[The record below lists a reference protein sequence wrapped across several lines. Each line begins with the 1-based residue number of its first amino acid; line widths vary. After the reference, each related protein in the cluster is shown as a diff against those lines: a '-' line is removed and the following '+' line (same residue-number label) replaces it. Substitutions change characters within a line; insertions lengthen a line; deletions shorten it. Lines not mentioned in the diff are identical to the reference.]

1 MKVVLDTNVLVS
13 ALIKAGKP
21 RELIFKIAE
30 GEVQLVLSRS
40 ILEEFLEVTDDP
52 RIRRYV
58 NEGDIISFV
67 RVVGSMAKI
76 VRVRSRFK
84 VVGEDPDDDVI
95 LRTAK
100 DGRADYIVS
109 GDNHLLSLGEFRGIK
124 IVTVN
129 EMLKSLKEGRANK
142 PFTNTSPT

>member
-21 RELIFKIAE
+21 RELIFRIIK
-30 GEVQLVLSRS
+30 GKVQLVLSRS

-58 NEGDIISFV
+58 DEDDIIAFL
-67 RVVGSMAKI
+67 RVLGSIAKI
-76 VRVRSRFK
+76 VRVRSKFK
-84 VVGEDPDDDVI
+84 VVKEDPDNDVI

-100 DGRADYIVS
+100 DGRVNYIVS
-109 GDNHLLSLGEFRGIK
+109 GDRHLLSLGEFRGIK

-129 EMLKSLKEGRANK
+129 EILKLLKERK
-142 PFTNTSPT
+142 T